1 MLNKIC
7 ESLKQAFKRFNELFS
22 LEFFLFLFLLFDYFN
37 AILKFVK
44 SFDEFTS
51 FQWFVV
57 VSLSSLVSFGAWV
70 LCSVLEIKRLI
81 TFKDNDKK

>member
-7 ESLKQAFKRFNELFS
+7 KSLKQAFKKFNELFS
-22 LEFFLFLFLLFDYFN
+22 LEFFLFLFLIFDYSDN
-37 AILKFVK
+37 ILKFVK

-57 VSLSSLVSFGAWV
+57 VSLSSLVSFSAWV